1 MHEAQTTIHVLH
13 GSDSTDFMQYA
24 FNLMTGGFFSTSA
37 DAQEAG
43 DTAAP
48 NIQIVVNSHET
59 ASVDAHGLGPSSLKI
74 MDDDGVPEAQGRMAD
89 DAHSSQSQT
98 EESDEYHQVRSKP
111 PPNAHTRK
119 FLAISPRAL
128 AAHFLCLPL
137 VTSAP
142 PPRPLPPRPPG
153 IRAGVSRGTR
163 R

>member
-59 ASVDAHGLGPSSLKI
+59 ASVDAHGLGPSSLEI
-74 MDDDGVPEAQGRMAD
+74 MDDDDDVPEAQGRMAD

-111 PPNAHTRK
+111 PPNAHTRE

-128 AAHFLCLPL
+128 AVHFCAFH
-137 VTSAP
+137 S
-142 PPRPLPPRPPG
+142 
-153 IRAGVSRGTR
+153 
-163 R
+163 